1 MAKTPAPDPRFDPRF
16 QRGYDGPEPT
26 LPSTPAVRPLVTRP
40 PVVRPPV
47 AEPPVAEPS
56 VTESPRVQPLDEPVR
71 ARAYRDGAVVS
82 HEIDDVWVPPR
93 RNPFAL
99 ALLIGGLAMIAVGGW
114 LVWTLVT
121 ASSYPNGYDRGEQA
135 FALIQQ
141 QLSPALL
148 ICGVLGVVGWL
159 VLGALTA
166 SARKRD

>member
-1 MAKTPAPDPRFDPRF
+1 MAKAPAPDPRFDPRF
-16 QRGYDGPEPT
+16 QRGYDGPQPEP
-26 LPSTPAVRPLVTRP
+26 P
-40 PVVRPPV
+40 PPPV
-47 AEPPVAEPS
+47 AARPEEPV
-56 VTESPRVQPLDEPVR
+56 DEPGHG
-71 ARAYRDGAVVS
+71 DGAVEGTARS
-82 HEIDDVWVPPR
+82 RAGEIDDIWVPPR

-99 ALLIGGLAMIAVGGW
+99 ALLIGGLAMIAAGAW
-114 LVWTLVT
+114 LVWTLIT

-148 ICGVLGVVGWL
+148 ICGVLGIVGWL